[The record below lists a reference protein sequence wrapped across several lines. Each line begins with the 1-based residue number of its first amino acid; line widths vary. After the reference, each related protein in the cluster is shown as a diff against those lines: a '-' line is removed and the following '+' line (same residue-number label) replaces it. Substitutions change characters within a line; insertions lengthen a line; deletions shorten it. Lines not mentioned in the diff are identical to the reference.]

1 MANEFRIG
9 QGIDFH
15 PFAEGRKLFLG
26 GIEIPG
32 SRGLQ
37 GHSDADALSHAIVDA
52 LLGALALGDIGQHF
66 PDTDPQYEGKSSLF
80 FLERA
85 LGLVRL
91 QGWSLSNL
99 DSTIV
104 TEEPILRPH
113 IDPMR
118 KKLAAVL
125 QTEVRNI
132 SIKATRP
139 EKMGALGRKEG
150 LVALAIVLISR

>member
-1 MANEFRIG
+1 MKTDIRIG

-15 PFAEGRKLFLG
+15 PFAGGRKLFLG
-26 GIEIPG
+26 GVEIPNA
-32 SRGLQ
+32 RGLQ

-66 PDTDPQYEGKSSLF
+66 PDTDPRWKGKASLF
-80 FLERA
+80 FVEHA
-85 LGLVRL
+85 AKLVAD
-91 QGWSLSNL
+91 QGWKIANV

-104 TEEPILRPH
+104 TEEPILRPY
-113 IDPMR
+113 IEPMR
-118 KKLAAVL
+118 EKLAASLKIEKDQV
-125 QTEVRNI
+125 

-150 LVALAIVLISR
+150 LVALATTLLTH